1 MCLFSFIYIIQV
13 AEVQPITIM
22 NCDVAQYFH
31 VRWAGDVIE
40 VLKGGSSIIR
50 YQDPSPLNVR
60 HMAVFTV
67 SNHEAVFRFA
77 HAPGESVCVTSNRV
91 LRTVWAE
98 VVD

>member
-1 MCLFSFIYIIQV
+1 MYIIQV

-77 HAPGESVCVTSNRV
+77 HAPGECT
-91 LRTVWAE
+91 
-98 VVD
+98 